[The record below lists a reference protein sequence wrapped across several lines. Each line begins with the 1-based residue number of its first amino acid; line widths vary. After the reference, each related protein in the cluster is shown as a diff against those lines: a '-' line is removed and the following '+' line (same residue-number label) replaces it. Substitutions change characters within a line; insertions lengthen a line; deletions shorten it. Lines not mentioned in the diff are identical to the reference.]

1 MKASFKQRMGAYL
14 IDLMV
19 LIGVFCLI
27 YFLIPEN
34 AKNAILEQELNL
46 LNESFIKEEIIIGDY
61 FNSYG
66 NIMYELDKNNIINSI
81 INIIILVIYFIIVP
95 FITNGK
101 TLGKYILGIKIKSK
115 DKENVSILGL
125 IIRNLIFNG
134 LIYLL
139 GSLLLLIITKG
150 TTYFIFLI
158 ILGII
163 QIILSLIS
171 LFMVIYRKDFRGLHD
186 ILSNTKVLRGE

>member
-19 LIGVFCLI
+19 LIGIFSLI

-34 AKNAILEQELNL
+34 VKNTVLEQELNL
-46 LNESFIKEEIIIGDY
+46 LNENFIKEEIVLGDY
-61 FNSYG
+61 FNEYS
-66 NIMYELDKNNIINSI
+66 NIIYNLDKNNTINSI
-81 INIIILVIYFIIVP
+81 INVIILVIYFIAIP

-101 TLGKYILGIKIKSK
+101 TLGKYILGIKVSTKN
-115 DKENVSILGL
+115 KENVSILGL

-134 LIYLL
+134 FIYLL
-139 GSLLLLIITKG
+139 GSMLLLIITSG
-150 TTYFIFLI
+150 TTYFISLI

-163 QIILSLIS
+163 QIILSLS
-171 LFMVIYRKDFRGLHD
+171 SAFMVIYRKDFRGLHD
-186 ILSNTKVLRGE
+186 ILSNTKVVRGE

>member
-1 MKASFKQRMGAYL
+1 MKASFRQRMGAYL

-27 YFLIPEN
+27 YFLLPTNNEN
-34 AKNAILEQELNL
+34 IILGQKLNL
-46 LNESFIKEEIIIGDY
+46 LNENFIKEEIELNSY
-61 FNSYG
+61 FNSYS
-66 NIMYELDKNNIINSI
+66 NIMYNLDKNNIINSI
-81 INIIILVIYFIIVP
+81 INIIILTIYFIVIP

-101 TLGKYILGIKIKSK
+101 TLGKYILGIRVKSK
-115 DKENVSILGL
+115 NKEKISILGL

-134 LIYLL
+134 FIYLL
-139 GSLLLLIITKG
+139 GSIILLFITSG
-150 TTYFIFLI
+150 TTYFVLII

-163 QIILSLIS
+163 QIILSLS
-171 LFMVIYRKDFRGLHD
+171 SVFMVIYRKDFRGLHD

>member
-1 MKASFKQRMGAYL
+1 MKASFKQRLGAYL

-34 AKNAILEQELNL
+34 SKNTILEQELNL
-46 LNESFIKEEIIIGDY
+46 LNEKFIKEEIVLGDY
-61 FNSYG
+61 FNNYS
-66 NIMYELDKNNIINSI
+66 NIMYNLDKNNIINSI

-134 LIYLL
+134 FIYLL
-139 GSLLLLIITKG
+139 GSLLLLIVTSG
-150 TTYFIFLI
+150 TTYFILLI

-163 QIILSLIS
+163 QIILSLVS
-171 LFMVIYRKDFRGLHD
+171 VFMVIYRKDFRGLHD
-186 ILSNTKVLRGE
+186 ILSNTKVVRGE